1 MTIQEFER
9 KYGPQVGI
17 VVHHFITLGLETAL
31 KITDA
36 DIQRSIDNAKRK
48 DEEADWVLV
57 CRFM

>member
-48 DEEADWVLV
+48 DEEAK
-57 CRFM
+57 